1 MNNRQIFQIVNYYK
15 NKLKPSYTKPD
26 TGEIEPYQPPYSANE
41 IPEFIH
47 DLTEAANRAHIIMLE
62 NSLPEKEFPRYLKDM
77 KTPLLAFEETS
88 EGLVPVNLTM
98 KEKGG
103 SWKAT
108 FFKADGAVE
117 ERAVAPASL
126 SLYRN
131 EEGNIL
137 FMAALSFDSLVSQ
150 NIDEKE
156 AGKHST
162 PAQRLLRLLKSER
175 KDIIYIYIYAIFAGI
190 ITLALPLGI
199 QAIIGLISGGLMFS
213 SVFLLIGLVI
223 LAVLINGGLQIMQM
237 SMVEILQRRIF
248 TKAAYEF
255 SFRIPR
261 LKAEAIMKEYAPEL
275 VNRFFDILT
284 IQKGLP
290 KLLID
295 ISSAVLQILFGLIL
309 LAFYHPF
316 FIFFGIVLLVTL
328 GMIFYFTGPGGL
340 KTSLIES
347 KYKYKV
353 VFWLEEM
360 ARTLTAFKMAG
371 NSRLPTRRADQNVN
385 NYLHYRTLHFRVL
398 IGQYRYIV
406 LFKTLVTGG
415 LLIIG
420 SLLVMDRQ
428 ITLGQFVA
436 SEIVIILI
444 LNAVEKIIMYMD
456 TVYDMLTAVEKI
468 GHVTDLPLERSG
480 GISVPKQFLGNALDV
495 RIKDLKY
502 KYEDRGMQGLDGINL
517 NIKAG
522 EKLGVT
528 GYNQAGKTTLVHIL
542 AGIYTNFEGSVTYNG
557 FSLRD
562 LDLIN
567 MRDFIAKNVTDDDIF
582 DGTILDN
589 IGVGKATIHYPE
601 IITAIEMVGLSD
613 FVNKLPEG
621 LHTHI
626 TSGGKGF
633 PESVVQK
640 MILARC
646 IAKQPKMLILNDY
659 FTSFTKDEKIK
670 LMKMLTSEK
679 APWTFLTVTSDPV
692 ILEACDQVAILK
704 EGKLLKKATYAAL
717 MEDQVFRDIIG
728 AK

>member
-1 MNNRQIFQIVNYYK
+1 MNNRQIYQIINFYK
-15 NKLKPSYTKPD
+15 HKLNPSFTKPD
-26 TGEIEPYQPPYSANE
+26 AGEAEPYHSPYSRNE
-41 IPEFIH
+41 ITDFIH
-47 DLTEAANRAHIIMLE
+47 DLTEAGNRAHIIMLE
-62 NSLPEKEFPRYLKDM
+62 NNLPEKQFPAYLKDM
-77 KTPLLAFEETS
+77 RTPLLAFAETD
-88 EGLVPVNLTM
+88 EGLLPVNLSVED
-98 KEKGG
+98 KNK
-103 SWKAT
+103 WNAT
-108 FFKADGAVE
+108 FFKENGSID
-117 ERAVAPASL
+117 EREIAPASL
-126 SLYRN
+126 SLHKDTD
-131 EEGNIL
+131 GNVWYL
-137 FMAALSFDSLVSQ
+137 AALAFDSLVSQ
-150 NIDEKE
+150 NVDEQE
-156 AGKHST
+156 SGEQST
-162 PAQRLLRLLKSER
+162 PVQRLFRLLKSER
-175 KDIIYIYIYAIFAGI
+175 KDIIYIYIYAVFAGI
-190 ITLALPLGI
+190 ITLSLPLGI

-295 ISSAVLQILFGLIL
+295 ISSAALQILFGLIL

-316 FIFFGIVLLVTL
+316 FIFFGIFLLIIL
-328 GMIFYFTGPGGL
+328 GVIFYFTGPSGL
-340 KTSLIES
+340 KTSLVES

-398 IGQYRYIV
+398 IGQFRYIV
-406 LFKTLVTGG
+406 IFKTLVTGG

-456 TVYDMLTAVEKI
+456 TIYDMLTAVEKI

-480 GISVPKQFLGNALDV
+480 GISVPKEYLGEGLHV
-495 RIKDLKY
+495 RIRDLKY
-502 KYEDRGMQGLDGINL
+502 KYNAGWQALNGLNL
-517 NIKAG
+517 DVKAG

-542 AGIYTNFEGSVTYNG
+542 SGIYTGFEGSITYNG

-601 IITAIEMVGLSD
+601 IVRAIEMVGLND
-613 FVNKLPEG
+613 FINKLPDG

-640 MILARC
+640 LILARC
-646 IAKQPKMLILNDY
+646 IAKKPKMMILNDY

-670 LMKMLTSEK
+670 LMKMLTSEQ
-679 APWTFLTVTSDPV
+679 APWTLIAVTSDPI
-692 ILEACDQVAILK
+692 ILEACNQVVILK
-704 EGKLLKKATYAAL
+704 EGRLMKQAPYTEL